1 MNIVF
6 RMSIEDYFE
15 LAKFKN
21 CDKDLTRS
29 SRIIYKLSIIILII
43 AINLSFFED
52 VYPYYIPMMVVSG
65 ILLMLWIIFSDD
77 MFNRARYRE
86 IRKITVKQFSS
97 SIELI
102 RDTRITLNEEAI
114 IKECD
119 GMYSKTN
126 WNCINNINVTQN
138 NIFINLISCQTIII
152 PIKVFNSKD
161 EQEMFLEY
169 IDDKINS
176 NLIKES
182 K

>member
-6 RMSIEDYFE
+6 RMSIEDYCE
-15 LAKFKN
+15 LAKLKN
-21 CDKDLTRS
+21 CDKDITRS
-29 SRIIYKLSIIILII
+29 NRIIYKLSIIILII
-43 AINLSFFED
+43 AINLKFFEE

-65 ILLMLWIIFSDD
+65 VLLILWSIFSDD

-102 RDTRITLNEEAI
+102 RDTRITLNEEGI

-119 GMYSKTN
+119 GIYSKAN

-138 NIFINLISCQTIII
+138 NIFINLISYQTIII
-152 PIKVFNSKD
+152 TIKVFNSK
-161 EQEMFLEY
+161 EEKERFLKY
-169 IDDKINS
+169 IDDKINN